1 VPTSTVKLT
10 GLEDGKVY
18 MVWNAFTEKSVRVF
32 ASKSKAEAYLKL
44 SLLHKGDNI
53 TYTIKEYEVE

>member
-1 VPTSTVKLT
+1 
-10 GLEDGKVY
+10 

-44 SLLHKGDNI
+44 SLLRTGDNI